1 MIQVDK
7 ITTFDRVR
15 QADRKQ
21 VEALAESIREVGLL
35 NPIAVA
41 PDGEGYALIAG
52 MHRLEA
58 ARLLGWAEIPATV
71 LALDQYRRVIAECDE
86 NLCAPSLTPAERAEF
101 TRRRKAA
108 YEAIHG
114 PAKAAGARAANAAMG
129 RGDASANLADASQ
142 RTFSADTAAATG
154 QSERAVQ
161 RDAERGEKVSD
172 EALALIKGT
181 RLDTGRY
188 LDSIKN
194 LSAEDQVAR
203 VEADLAPPSE
213 AVEKRDT
220 PPAEPAEPIDPA
232 EAKARREIAQLPD
245 EAKVDEIVG
254 LRAEVIDLR
263 KTVKEHKANIAKLKA
278 ELKGFQGDK
287 DKTIRSQA
295 REIKHASS
303 EMFRAREEAAR
314 VLRHNNVL
322 KKENAKL
329 KAEIENQVFQL

>member
-1 MIQVDK
+1 MIQIDR

-35 NPIAVA
+35 NPVTVA
-41 PDGEGYALIAG
+41 PDGDGYALIAG

-58 ARLLGWAEIPATV
+58 ARLLGWSEIPATV
-71 LALDQYRRVIAECDE
+71 LALDEHRRIIAECDE
-86 NLCAPSLTPAERAEF
+86 NLCAPSLTAAERAEF

-108 YEAIHG
+108 YEALHPETMHG
-114 PAKAAGARAANAAMG
+114 APGVSRQVGDTRQRAEQP
-129 RGDASANLADASQ
+129 RF
-142 RTFSADTAAATG
+142 TADTAAATG

-194 LSAEDQVAR
+194 LSPADQVAK
-203 VEADLAPPSE
+203 VQADLAPPSE

-232 EAKARREIAQLPD
+232 EAKARREIAQMTD
-245 EAKVDEIVG
+245 EAKADEIIA
-254 LRAEVIDLR
+254 LRAEVVDLR
-263 KTVKEHKANIAKLKA
+263 AKNMAQRVDVAKLKA
-278 ELKGFQGDK
+278 QLKGHEGDK
-287 DKTIRSQA
+287 DDTIRAQEKKL
-295 REIKHASS
+295 RHANS
-303 EMFRAREEAAR
+303 EMFRAKEEAAR
-314 VLRHNNVL
+314 VLRHNHVL
-322 KKENAKL
+322 KKENEKL

>member
-1 MIQVDK
+1 MIQIDR

-71 LALDQYRRVIAECDE
+71 LALDQHRRIIAECDE

-108 YEAIHG
+108 YEALHPETVREATLKRGENLPSRQVGETG
-114 PAKAAGARAANAAMG
+114 PAPRF
-129 RGDASANLADASQ
+129 
-142 RTFSADTAAATG
+142 TADTAAATG

-172 EALALIKGT
+172 EALAMIKGT

-213 AVEKRDT
+213 AAEKRDT

-263 KTVKEHKANIAKLKA
+263 KAVKEHKANIAKLKTQ
-278 ELKGFQGDK
+278 LKGHEGDK
-287 DKTIRSQA
+287 DDTIRAMQ
-295 REIKHASS
+295 RKLDHANS
-303 EMFRAREEAAR
+303 EMFRAKEDAAR
-314 VLRHNNVL
+314 ELRRSHVL

>member
-1 MIQVDK
+1 MIQIDR

-58 ARLLGWAEIPATV
+58 ARLLGWTEIPATV
-71 LALDQYRRVIAECDE
+71 LALDQHRRIIAECDE
-86 NLCAPSLTPAERAEF
+86 NLCAPSLTAAERAEF

-108 YEAIHG
+108 YEALHPETMHG
-114 PAKAAGARAANAAMG
+114 APGVSRQVGDTRQRAEQP
-129 RGDASANLADASQ
+129 RF
-142 RTFSADTAAATG
+142 TADTAAATG

-194 LSAEDQVAR
+194 MSAEDQVAK

-213 AVEKRDT
+213 ATDQPDT
-220 PPAEPAEPIDPA
+220 PPAEPVQPIDPA
-232 EAKARREIAQLPD
+232 EAKARREIAQMTD
-245 EAKVDEIVG
+245 AAKADEILG
-254 LRAEVIDLR
+254 LRAEVVDLR
-263 KTVKEHKANIAKLKA
+263 KEVKEHKANTARLKTQ
-278 ELKGFQGDK
+278 LKGHEGDK
-287 DKTIRSQA
+287 DDTIRALQ
-295 REIKHASS
+295 RKLDHANS
-303 EMFRAREEAAR
+303 EMFRAKEEAAR
-314 VLRHNNVL
+314 VLRHNHVL
-322 KKENAKL
+322 KKENEKL

>member
-1 MIQVDK
+1 MIQIDK

-21 VEALAESIREVGLL
+21 VEALAESINEVGLL
-35 NPIAVA
+35 NPVTVA

-58 ARLLGWAEIPATV
+58 ARLLGWTEIPATV
-71 LALDQYRRVIAECDE
+71 LALDQHRRVIAECDE

-108 YEAIHG
+108 YEALHPETTHG
-114 PAKAAGARAANAAMG
+114 
-129 RGDASANLADASQ
+129 GDRKSDQVANLATRSEAP
-142 RTFSADTAAATG
+142 RFTADTAAATG

-172 EALALIKGT
+172 EALAMIKGT

-263 KTVKEHKANIAKLKA
+263 KAVKEHKANIAKLKTQ
-278 ELKGFQGDK
+278 LKGHEGDK
-287 DKTIRSQA
+287 DDTIRAMQ
-295 REIKHASS
+295 RKLDHANS
-303 EMFRAREEAAR
+303 EMFRAKEEAAR
-314 VLRHNNVL
+314 VLRHNHVL
-322 KKENAKL
+322 KKEIDKL
-329 KAEIENQVFQL
+329 KAESENQVFQL

>member
-1 MIQVDK
+1 MIRIDQ

-15 QADRKQ
+15 QAERKQ
-21 VEALAESIREVGLL
+21 VEALADSIREVGLL
-35 NPIAVA
+35 NPITVA
-41 PDGEGYALIAG
+41 PDSDGYALIAG

-71 LALDQYRRVIAECDE
+71 LALDEHRRIIAECDE
-86 NLCAPSLTPAERAEF
+86 NLCAPSLTAAERAEF

-108 YEAIHG
+108 YEALHPETVREATLKRGENLPSRQVGETG
-114 PAKAAGARAANAAMG
+114 PAPRF
-129 RGDASANLADASQ
+129 
-142 RTFSADTAAATG
+142 TADTAAATG

-194 LSAEDQVAR
+194 LSAEDQVAK

-213 AVEKRDT
+213 TVEKRDT

-232 EAKARREIAQLPD
+232 EAKARREIAQMTD
-245 EAKVDEIVG
+245 KAKADEIIG

-263 KTVKEHKANIAKLKA
+263 NAVKEQKANNAKLKTQLS
-278 ELKGFQGDK
+278 EHTGDK
-287 DKTIRSQA
+287 DAAIRALNKKLTHS
-295 REIKHASS
+295 SS
-303 EMFRAREEAAR
+303 EMFRAKEDAAR
-314 VLRHNNVL
+314 VLRHNNAL
-322 KKENAKL
+322 KKENEKL

>member
-1 MIQVDK
+1 MIQIDR

-35 NPIAVA
+35 NPVTVA
-41 PDGEGYALIAG
+41 PDGDGYALIAG

-58 ARLLGWAEIPATV
+58 ARLLGWLEIPATV
-71 LALDQYRRVIAECDE
+71 LALDEHRRIIAECDE
-86 NLCAPSLTPAERAEF
+86 NLCAPSLTAAERAEF

-108 YEAIHG
+108 YEALHPETMHG
-114 PAKAAGARAANAAMG
+114 APGVSRQVGDTRQRAEQP
-129 RGDASANLADASQ
+129 RF
-142 RTFSADTAAATG
+142 TADTAAATG

-172 EALALIKGT
+172 EALAMIKGT

-194 LSAEDQVAR
+194 MSAEDQVAK

-213 AVEKRDT
+213 TVEKRDT

-232 EAKARREIAQLPD
+232 EAKARREIAQMTD
-245 EAKVDEIVG
+245 EAKADEIIA
-254 LRAEVIDLR
+254 LRAKVADQSRVI
-263 KTVKEHKANIAKLKA
+263 KEQKANIAELKA
-278 ELKGFQGDK
+278 HLKDFQGDK
-287 DKTIRSQA
+287 DETIRSQA
-295 REIKHASS
+295 KEIKHASS

-314 VLRHNNVL
+314 VLRHNHVL
-322 KKENAKL
+322 KKENEKL

>member
-1 MIQVDK
+1 MIQIDR

-35 NPIAVA
+35 DPIAVA
-41 PDGEGYALIAG
+41 PEGDGYALIAG

-58 ARLLGWAEIPATV
+58 ARLLGWTEIPATV
-71 LALDQYRRVIAECDE
+71 LALDQHRRIIAECDE

-108 YEAIHG
+108 YEALHPETTHG
-114 PAKAAGARAANAAMG
+114 
-129 RGDASANLADASQ
+129 GDRKSDQVANLATRSETP
-142 RTFSADTAAATG
+142 RFTADTAAATG

-194 LSAEDQVAR
+194 LSPEDQVAK
-203 VEADLAPPSE
+203 VEADLTPPSE
-213 AVEKRDT
+213 GVEKRDT
-220 PPAEPAEPIDPA
+220 HPAEPVEPIDRA
-232 EAKARREIAQLPD
+232 EAKARREIAQMTD
-245 EAKVDEIVG
+245 EAKADEIIA
-254 LRAEVIDLR
+254 LRAKVADQSRVI
-263 KTVKEHKANIAKLKA
+263 KEQKANIAELKA
-278 ELKGFQGDK
+278 HLKDFQGDK
-287 DKTIRSQA
+287 DETIRSQA
-295 REIKHASS
+295 KEIKHASS

-314 VLRHNNVL
+314 VLRHNHVL
-322 KKENAKL
+322 KKEIDKL
-329 KAEIENQVFQL
+329 KAESENQVFQL